1 MESRNK
7 KNDQI
12 PPQTLCF
19 FVFYCCCA
27 LKYHAAANFCIGG
40 RESFEN
46 GRCFLANVAVTACQ
60 GLATLHLILRG
71 KKIQKKL
78 PKLRK

>member
-7 KNDQI
+7 KNDKI

-27 LKYHAAANFCIGG
+27 LNFHAAANFLIGG

-46 GRCFLANVAVTACQ
+46 GRGF
-60 GLATLHLILRG
+60 
-71 KKIQKKL
+71 
-78 PKLRK
+78 